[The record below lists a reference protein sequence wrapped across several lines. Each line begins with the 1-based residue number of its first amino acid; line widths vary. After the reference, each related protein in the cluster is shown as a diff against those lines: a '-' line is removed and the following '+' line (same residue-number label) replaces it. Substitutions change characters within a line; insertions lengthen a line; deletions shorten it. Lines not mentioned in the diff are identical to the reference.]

1 MKKQFLLFFLLIST
15 LNFSQNL
22 PKGFVY
28 LKDVAP
34 TIQNELRYCSHNN
47 FIGVP
52 IDGYEESTVII
63 TTPAAIALKKVQ
75 AQVQKQKYSLKVFDA
90 YRPQQA
96 VNHFVRWARVYND
109 TIKKQEYYPKVNKRH
124 LFKLG
129 YITSKS
135 GHSRGSTVDL
145 TLVDLKTGKE
155 VDMGSKFDF
164 FGEKSHLYNKTIT
177 PTQQK
182 NRNILRKAMV
192 KNGFRPYKNEWWHY
206 TLRNEPYPKTYFNFP
221 VK

>member
-1 MKKQFLLFFLLIST
+1 MKKQFLLFFLLLSNLT
-15 LNFSQNL
+15 FSQNL

-75 AQVQKQKYSLKVFDA
+75 AQVYKQGYSLKVFDA

-129 YITSKS
+129 YIASKS

-177 PTQQK
+177 QEQQK

-192 KNGFRPYKNEWWHY
+192 ENGFRPYKNEWWHY